1 MAGCIVIIGI
11 IWKYSSRVYIRHLR
25 IAAAVIAIF
34 SAAGIITMALNAE
47 YVPMADQEYVYIV
60 LKNLFTGNYTELQEY
75 WYYNVYPYQL
85 GVGAIYFRQLQ
96 YYNFAVFS
104 SDLWWNNNFCGE

>member
-1 MAGCIVIIGI
+1 
-11 IWKYSSRVYIRHLR
+11 
-25 IAAAVIAIF
+25 
-34 SAAGIITMALNAE
+34 MALNAE

-85 GVGAIYFRQLQ
+85 GVGLFTCCQHEFSAIAIL
-96 YYNFAVFS
+96 
-104 SDLWWNNNFCGE
+104 